1 MTSYQCTFLRVQ
13 TIHIHDIVG
22 NTTGHRETAHSATT
36 HSRQLTVSSTHSQ
49 DNSQCRQLTAR
60 QVTAKTTHSH
70 TKSQRDNSQPHRTV
84 FFLFRLCLMDYY
96 FLVSTGKFIFI
107 NHILRPLPVFTS
119 LFPAPQ
125 STWSTRNRDTHDIPY
140 LKCRTTLGQKSFVL
154 RAALF
159 FNALPN
165 DLKSSLFTSQ
175 FDRGFKRLLDD
186 PVWFERYR
194 AILFDNVGN
203 V

>member
-1 MTSYQCTFLRVQ
+1 M
-13 TIHIHDIVG
+13 
-22 NTTGHRETAHSATT
+22 
-36 HSRQLTVSSTHSQ
+36 
-49 DNSQCRQLTAR
+49 
-60 QVTAKTTHSH
+60 
-70 TKSQRDNSQPHRTV
+70 
-84 FFLFRLCLMDYY
+84 
-96 FLVSTGKFIFI
+96 STGKFIFI
-107 NHILRPLPVFTS
+107 NHILRPLPVFIS

-125 STWSTRNRDTHDIPY
+125 STRSTRNRDTHDIPY